1 MSLVRFGAVVLAL
14 VLSLLATGCATVP
27 PAGGA
32 AKATVPADPWEAWN
46 RKVFAF
52 NEAIDEAVLK
62 PVAQAYR
69 DVVPALV
76 RRGVG
81 NFFGN
86 IGDIWSSANHFL
98 QGKVQT
104 GLEMGMR
111 VAANT
116 VFGIGGVLDP
126 ATEFGLVKRSEDFGQ
141 TLAVWGVGN
150 GPYVVLPLLG
160 PSTLRDTAALPL
172 DRYAGSPSRL
182 FTDYNTYFV
191 TSVQV
196 VQLRAELLETTQLVD
211 QASLDKYSFI
221 RDAWLARRLD
231 QIYDGSPPLEAFDDG
246 DEKAD
251 KKDDKKAGDQP
262 ADKSGNKPK

>member
-1 MSLVRFGAVVLAL
+1 MSLRITAAALAL
-14 VLSLLATGCATVP
+14 VFSLLGAGCATAP
-27 PAGGA
+27 AAGGA
-32 AKATVPADPWEAWN
+32 ARAGVPADPWESWN

-62 PVAQAYR
+62 PVALAYR
-69 DVVPALV
+69 DAVPALV

-86 IGDIWSSANHFL
+86 LGDVWSSANHFL
-98 QGKVQT
+98 QGKLQT

-116 VFGIGGVLDP
+116 MFGIAGVLDP
-126 ATEFGLVKRSEDFGQ
+126 ATEFGLVRRSEDFGQ

-150 GPYVVLPLLG
+150 GPYLVLPLLG

-172 DRYAGSPSRL
+172 DRYGGSPSRW
-182 FTDYNTYFV
+182 FSDYNTYVV

-196 VQLRAELLETTQLVD
+196 LQLRAELLDTTRLVD
-211 QASLDKYSFI
+211 QASLDKYSFV

-246 DEKAD
+246 ADDKAD
-251 KKDDKKAGDQP
+251 KKPD
-262 ADKSGNKPK
+262 DKSGNKPK

>member
-1 MSLVRFGAVVLAL
+1 MRAVRLAALAAVFAAAAL
-14 VLSLLATGCATVP
+14 LGGCATVP
-27 PAGGA
+27 ADGSA
-32 AKATVPADPWEAWN
+32 AAAPRATVPHDPWEAFN
-46 RKVFAF
+46 RKVYAF

-69 DVVPALV
+69 AAVPALV
-76 RRGVG
+76 RQGVS

-86 IGDIWSSANHFL
+86 IGDLWSGANQLL
-98 QGKVQT
+98 QGKVQL

-116 VFGIGGVLDP
+116 VFGIGGLLDP
-126 ATEFGLVKRSEDFGQ
+126 ATEFGLVRRSEDFGQ

-150 GPYVVLPLLG
+150 GPYLVLPLLG

-172 DRYAGSPSRL
+172 DRYA
-182 FTDYNTYFV
+182 
-191 TSVQV
+191 TSQTRWIGDAGEYWLASLQV
-196 VQLRAELLETTQLVD
+196 VQLRTELLEATQLVD

-231 QIYDGSPPLEAFDDG
+231 QIYDGSPPLETFDD
-246 DEKAD
+246 DEP
-251 KKDDKKAGDQP
+251 KKPAAAGDKAP
-262 ADKSGNKPK
+262 AKPAPAPGK

>member
-1 MSLVRFGAVVLAL
+1 VPAAAGAR
-14 VLSLLATGCATVP
+14 
-27 PAGGA
+27 
-32 AKATVPADPWEAWN
+32 ATVPADPWEAWN

-52 NEAIDEAVLK
+52 NEAIDEAMLK
-62 PVAQAYR
+62 PVAQVYR

-86 IGDIWSSANHFL
+86 IGDIWSGANHFL
-98 QGKVQT
+98 QGKVQS

-116 VFGIGGVLDP
+116 VFGIAGVLDP
-126 ATEFGLVKRSEDFGQ
+126 ATEFGLVRRSEDFGQ

-150 GPYVVLPLLG
+150 GPYVVLPVLG

-172 DRYAGSPSRL
+172 DRYAGSPSRW
-182 FTDYNTYFV
+182 FSDYNTYV
-191 TSVQV
+191 ATSVQV
-196 VQLRAELLETTQLVD
+196 LQLRAELLDTTRLVD

-231 QIYDGSPPLEAFDDG
+231 QIYDGSPPLEIFDDG
-246 DEKAD
+246 GDEKSD
-251 KKDDKKAGDQP
+251 KKPD
-262 ADKSGNKPK
+262 DKSGNKPK